1 MWDLLRFVLRK
12 GTKSYR
18 EREEELFDRWRT
30 ACSVRDG
37 IDPESDFAADGVL
50 FRGAYKQPYGC
61 WERQPGN
68 ETELWDSS
76 KVRLL
81 ILTKDT
87 TRASEMCD
95 VRIETA
101 RKNGIVGHVEMAPV
115 PFYRNLAVWS
125 YGLQNALKGGAIL
138 SYNELPDWE
147 TLREHYASAP
157 IARVNCKKQI
167 GSSTVADDVLVSH
180 MERYSDFLAE
190 QIEMYDADI
199 ILCCGGRS
207 TIKDF
212 VKRYYLTDLQL
223 FSKSD
228 AWVYYSPSTRKVV
241 IDSYHPTYPKS
252 WENIERCYE
261 DMMSDLRNFL
271 RVYPEYIRR

>member
-1 MWDLLRFVLRK
+1 MWGLFQFARRRCA
-12 GTKSYR
+12 KSYK
-18 EREEELFDRWRT
+18 EREEELFVRWKA
-30 ACSVRDG
+30 ACRERDG
-37 IDPESDFAADGVL
+37 INPECDFAADGVL
-50 FRGAYKQPYGC
+50 FRGAYVQPNGC
-61 WERQPGN
+61 WERLSGN

-101 RKNGIVGHVEMAPV
+101 RKNGIEGRVEMAPV
-115 PFYRNLAVWS
+115 PFYRNLALWS
-125 YGLQNALKGGAIL
+125 YGLQKALQGGQIL
-138 SYNELPDWE
+138 SYNELPNWE

-167 GSSTVADDVLVSH
+167 GESTVADEVLVSH

-190 QIEMYDADI
+190 QIAMYDADI

-207 TIKDF
+207 AIKEF
-212 VKRYYLTDLQL
+212 VNRYYLTDLQL
-223 FSKSD
+223 FSKDD

-252 WENIERCYE
+252 WENIEKSYE
-261 DMMSDLRNFL
+261 NMMSDLRNFL
-271 RVYPEYIRR
+271 KAHPEYIRR